1 VTGAARRYYKHT
13 RNRWAFD
20 FQSNS
25 FTVGQMVT
33 VKEEGV
39 RDSGFLGFGRVVVP
53 KTETS
58 HWLDHLKITVV
69 GNQLMAVEGTLELLK
84 GTLSLKG
91 GILKIEGDVLAIRTT
106 GAGLEVFIVE

>member
-1 VTGAARRYYKHT
+1 
-13 RNRWAFD
+13 
-20 FQSNS
+20 
-25 FTVGQMVT
+25 
-33 VKEEGV
+33 
-39 RDSGFLGFGRVVVP
+39 LGFGRVVVP